1 MAFREKQEPKIGG
14 TNATLQASL
23 TETLYNTAM
32 MVGCWQ
38 EAQRTAVSFFTS
50 CRHVHDSAA
59 VAKRQNSMDYSIKT
73 DSSHSHNS

>member
-50 CRHVHDSAA
+50 CRRVHA
-59 VAKRQNSMDYSIKT
+59 VAKRQNSMGCSIKT
-73 DSSHSHNS
+73 DSTHSHNS